1 VVGGLGL
8 WIAIGMS
15 WVEFKDRPINDQ
27 CEFSSIIGVIF
38 FTSVF
43 MALTMSKN
51 YEIRRVAKCNTPY
64 FKILNKISL
73 NMIYD
78 LIIM

>member
-27 CEFSSIIGVIF
+27 CEFSSITGVVF
-38 FTSVF
+38 FTGVF
-43 MALTMSKN
+43 MALTTFKN
-51 YEIRRVAKCNTPY
+51 YEIWRVARGLQDERSG
-64 FKILNKISL
+64 F
-73 NMIYD
+73 
-78 LIIM
+78 